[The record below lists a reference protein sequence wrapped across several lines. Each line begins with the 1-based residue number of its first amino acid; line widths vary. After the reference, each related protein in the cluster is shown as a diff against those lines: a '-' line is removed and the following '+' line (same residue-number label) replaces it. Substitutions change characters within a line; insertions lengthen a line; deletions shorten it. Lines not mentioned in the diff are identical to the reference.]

1 MGEGQQTEAGER
13 AAQAR
18 GKMVRLP
25 RDWLGPR
32 EELVPFGPRSAPP
45 EADET
50 PPSPADFWG
59 EQSAELQSAV
69 RGPAVC
75 EDPDDG
81 PDAAPAIRFGRVDR
95 RAMAGVAAVL
105 MIAAATVVALVAN
118 SLGPRAAPKPLGGSK
133 IGFAA
138 VLSGG
143 ISGVLRLDL
152 GRTAVARVATPK
164 IRRTRHRVCS
174 EADSE
179 ACSTTAA
186 SPPSAR
192 PRGSFPTRR
201 RRPRARRRTQ
211 KPLRPPDRRRLARRA
226 GQSRLAPPS
235 VRRGNPGRLAR
246 SNPRMAKEQR

>member
-1 MGEGQQTEAGER
+1 MGEGQQTEAGKR

-18 GKMVRLP
+18 GKIVRLP

-81 PDAAPAIRFGRVDR
+81 PDAAPAIRFGHVDR
-95 RAMAGVAAVL
+95 RAMTGVAAVL
-105 MIAAATVVALVAN
+105 MIAAATVLALVAN
-118 SLGPRAAPKPLGGSK
+118 SLGPRAAPKPLSGSK

-164 IRRTRHRVCS
+164 IRRTRHESAPKR
-174 EADSE
+174 
-179 ACSTTAA
+179 TQKR
-186 SPPSAR
+186 AR
-192 PRGSFPTRR
+192 PRPRPSVSASPRIVSYAATATAGTEPHSETPPATRSAPPHAAS
-201 RRPRARRRTQ
+201 RPVATRATVS
-211 KPLRPPDRRRLARRA
+211 AT
-226 GQSRLAPPS
+226 GQSGALGPIQSPN
-235 VRRGNPGRLAR
+235 G
-246 SNPRMAKEQR
+246 